1 MSEHPLVLRRLE
13 LRDQDDVTAA
23 VAEMAA
29 EGEHWSYR
37 YRGDLPWPDYVRLVR
52 GWEDGIDL
60 PEDFVAHAELV
71 AEVDGEVVG
80 RSSIRWE
87 LNDFLGRL
95 GGHIGYA
102 VRPAH
107 RRQGHATEILRQ
119 SVQILRDRGVRRI
132 LVTCDDDNLASA
144 RVIEANGGVLEAV
157 VPHDDPD
164 EPPRRRYW
172 ISA

>member
-1 MSEHPLVLRRLE
+1 MSALVLRRLALTDE
-13 LRDQDDVTAA
+13 AAITAA
-23 VAEMAA
+23 VAELAA
-29 EGEHWSYR
+29 EGGHWSYR
-37 YRGDLPWPDYVRLVR
+37 YRGDLPWPEYVSLVH

-71 AEVDGEVVG
+71 AEVDGEIVG

-87 LNDFLGRL
+87 LNDFLRTL

-119 SVQILRDRGVRRI
+119 SVDILRARGVHRI

-144 RVIEANGGVLEAV
+144 RVIEANGGVLEGV
-157 VPHDDPD
+157 VPHVDPG
-164 EPPRRRYW
+164 EPPRKRYW
-172 ISA
+172 IS

>member
-1 MSEHPLVLRRLE
+1 MSDLVLRRVALTDE
-13 LRDQDDVTAA
+13 DAVKAA
-23 VAEMAA
+23 VAELTA
-29 EGEHWSYR
+29 EGGDWWYR
-37 YRGDLPWPDYVRLVR
+37 FRDDLPWPEYVSLVR
-52 GWEDGIDL
+52 GWEHGIDL
-60 PEDFVAHAELV
+60 PEDFVAHLELL

-87 LNDFLGRL
+87 LNDFLRTL

-119 SVQILRDRGVRRI
+119 SVDLLRSRGVHRI

-144 RVIEANGGVLEAV
+144 AVIEANGGVLESV
-157 VPHDDPD
+157 IPHWDAG

-172 ISA
+172 IT